1 MSQPSGLPQ
10 PPAHVHFV
18 GIGGIG
24 QSGLARILTAWGYRV
39 TGSDAFPSELVE
51 QLRLEGID
59 VQIGHDETANATAA
73 DLIVATAA
81 VRATNSEIHA
91 AKARGTPVIKRAE
104 LLGML
109 ANARTCVA
117 VAGSH
122 GKSTTSGMLVTA
134 LQATGRDPSYAVGAV
149 IGSTGTNAAPGSGE
163 AMVVEADEYDYSFL
177 WLKPEFAIITNVD
190 YDHPDLFPDQ
200 ATYDRAFVRF
210 AQGVRPDSV
219 LVVNGD
225 DPGVQRIL
233 PSLRTQPARVVT
245 YGRSSG
251 GNWRLDGTAVTG
263 PDGQRIDLNLSVPG
277 AHNLSNAT
285 AALIVMREMGL
296 PLSQAAAGLAGYRG
310 VGRRF
315 DLKGEA
321 SGVTVIDD
329 YAHHP
334 SEIAATIA
342 AARER
347 YPDRRII
354 AAFQPHTFS
363 RTRAL
368 LEPFA
373 ETLSAADRAVV
384 LDIYPARETDTLG
397 VSSADIA
404 RRMAPESTS
413 LGGKP
418 AQAVKQLANMVQAG
432 DVILTL
438 GAGDITLVG
447 PKLLALL
454 EERS

>member
-1 MSQPSGLPQ
+1 MSQQNGLPQ

-24 QSGLARILTAWGYRV
+24 QSGLARILTAWGYHV
-39 TGSDAFPSELVE
+39 TGSDAFSSELVE
-51 QLRLEGID
+51 QLRREGID
-59 VQIGHDETANATAA
+59 VQIGHEETANAAAA
-73 DLIVATAA
+73 DLVVATAA
-81 VRATNSEIHA
+81 VRVTNPEIHA
-91 AKARGTPVIKRAE
+91 AKERGTSVIKRAE

-109 ANARTCVA
+109 ANARICVA

-134 LQATGRDPSYAVGAV
+134 LQAAGRDPSYAVGAV
-149 IGSTGTNAAPGSGE
+149 VASTGTNAAPGTGD

-177 WLKPEFAIITNVD
+177 WLKPDFAIITNID

-210 AQGVRPDSV
+210 AQGMRPDGV

-225 DPGVQRIL
+225 DPGVQRAL
-233 PSLRTQPARVVT
+233 PNLRAANACVIT
-245 YGRSSG
+245 YGTSADCDWRIEGKEVG
-251 GNWRLDGTAVTG
+251 G
-263 PDGQRIDLNLSVPG
+263 PEGQHIDLNLSVPG

-285 AALIVMREMGL
+285 AALILMHEMGEGL
-296 PLSQAAAGLAGYRG
+296 TEAAAGLAGYRG

-315 DLKGEA
+315 ELKGETA
-321 SGVTVIDD
+321 GVTVIDD

-347 YPDRRII
+347 YPDHRIV

-363 RTRAL
+363 RTKAL
-368 LEPFA
+368 LAPFA
-373 ETLSAADRAVV
+373 ETLSAADRAMV

-404 RRMAPESTS
+404 RRMAPETTA

-418 AQAVKQLANMVQAG
+418 AQAAEQLASMVQAG
-432 DVILTL
+432 DVVLTL

>member
-1 MSQPSGLPQ
+1 MSQPTGLPQ

-24 QSGLARILTAWGYRV
+24 QSGLARILTAWGYKV
-39 TGSDAFPSELVE
+39 TGSDSFSSELVE
-51 QLRLEGID
+51 QLRQEGID
-59 VQIGHDETANATAA
+59 VQLGHEETVMAAAA

-81 VRATNSEIHA
+81 VRVTNPEIHA
-91 AKARGTPVIKRAE
+91 ATERGTPVIKRAE

-122 GKSTTSGMLVTA
+122 GKSSTSGMLVTA
-134 LQATGRDPSYAVGAV
+134 LQSAGRDPSYAVGAV
-149 IGSTGTNAAPGSGE
+149 VASTGTNAAPGAGE

-177 WLKPEFAIITNVD
+177 WLKPNFAIVTNVD

-200 ATYDRAFVRF
+200 STYDRAFVRF
-210 AQGVRPDSV
+210 AQGMRPDGV

-225 DPGVQRIL
+225 DVGVQRIL
-233 PSLRTQPARVVT
+233 ADLRSQPHRVVT
-245 YGRSSG
+245 FGRSADCD
-251 GNWRLDGTAVTG
+251 WRIDSTAITG
-263 PDGQRIDLNLSVPG
+263 PDGEGTELHLAVPG
-277 AHNLSNAT
+277 AHNVSNAT
-285 AALIVMREMGL
+285 AALIVMREMGVA
-296 PLSQAAAGLAGYRG
+296 LSDAAAGLAAYRG

-315 DLKGEA
+315 DVKGEVA
-321 SGVTVIDD
+321 AVTVIDD

-342 AARER
+342 AARDR
-347 YPDRRII
+347 YPDRPIV
-354 AAFQPHTFS
+354 AAFQPHTYS
-363 RTRAL
+363 RTKAL

-373 ETLSAADRAVV
+373 KSLSAADRAIV

-404 RRMAPESTS
+404 RRMAPERTS

-418 AQAVKQLANMVQAG
+418 AQAAEQLAKSVQAG
-432 DVILTL
+432 DVVLTL
-438 GAGDITLVG
+438 GAGDVTLVG
-447 PKLLALL
+447 PQLLALL